1 MAQKCRFLQVYNVSS
16 NLEGDWVRTT
26 KRLFCDAIDAG
37 SKTRILAKTGS
48 GQASETNVETK
59 TRHVFCAGQHAD
71 APLRRSARPDR

>member
-1 MAQKCRFLQVYNVSS
+1 MAQKGRFLQVYNVSS

-26 KRLFCDAIDAG
+26 KRLFCDPIDTG

-48 GQASETNVETK
+48 GQASETNVETE
-59 TRHVFCAGQHAD
+59 RDVFCAGQHAD